1 MASAPI
7 RVMVVDDSSL
17 CCQMLSEFLNS
28 APDIQVVGTAIRGK
42 EAIILNRKLR
52 PDLITMDLQ
61 MPGLDG
67 FATIE
72 EIMTTHPV
80 PILVVT
86 SAPIRNGVDQ
96 SVRAL
101 AAGALDIIQK
111 PYLHGKDVELMC
123 EKVRTLASV
132 HVTRRKRS
140 QRRKNLIDRKRL
152 GGRQPAVIAMAASM
166 GGPKLLSEILAE
178 LPREFPGCVLV
189 TQHLPEG
196 HSGGFVRWLDDFLT
210 IDVVEARED
219 ERIWPGKVV
228 LAPSDRHL
236 VVPFPGMLSVSD
248 EPPVNGHRPSATV
261 MFSSVARAYGQSA
274 FGIVLTGMGSDGADG
289 LLELRRAGG
298 LCYAQDEESA
308 VAFGM
313 PRSAVEI
320 GAVDEVLGID
330 AIKELLLC
338 CAGEGE

>member
-1 MASAPI
+1 
-7 RVMVVDDSSL
+7 
-17 CCQMLSEFLNS
+17 MLAEFLNS

-52 PDLITMDLQ
+52 PDLITMDLR

-96 SVRAL
+96 SIRAL

-111 PYLHGKDVELMC
+111 PYLHGKDVESMC
-123 EKVRTLASV
+123 EKVRILASV
-132 HVTRRKRS
+132 HVTRRKRP
-140 QRRKNLIDRKRL
+140 QRRRNLINRTRL
-152 GGRQPAVIAMAASM
+152 AGRQPAVIAIAASM
-166 GGPKLLSEILAE
+166 GGPNLLSDILAE
-178 LPREFPGCVLV
+178 LPREFPSCVLV

-196 HSGGFVRWLDDFLT
+196 HSREFALWLNDILT
-210 IDVVEARED
+210 VDVVEARD
-219 ERIWPGKVV
+219 KERIWPGRVI

-236 VVPFPGMLSVSD
+236 VVTFPGMMSVSD
-248 EPPVNGHRPSATV
+248 EPPVNNHRPSATV
-261 MFSSVARAYGQSA
+261 MFRSVARAYGQAA
-274 FGIVLTGMGSDGADG
+274 FGIVLSGMGNDGAEG
-289 LLELRRAGG
+289 LLELRQAGG

-313 PRSAVEI
+313 PRSAIEI
-320 GAVDEVLGID
+320 GAVDEILSTE

-338 CAGEGE
+338 CAGETE